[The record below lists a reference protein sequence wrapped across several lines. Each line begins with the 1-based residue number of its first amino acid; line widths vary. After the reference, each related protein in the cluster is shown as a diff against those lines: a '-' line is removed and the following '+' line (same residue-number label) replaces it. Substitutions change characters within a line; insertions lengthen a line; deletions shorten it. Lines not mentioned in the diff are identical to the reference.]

1 MPKMTP
7 HDATNMKDPQ
17 NISEF
22 NQDIYQFMLSEEKKF
37 MVDPGYIGKVQT
49 EIRDTSRAFLL
60 EWIIDVHR
68 KFRLTPECL
77 YVTALIIDLYL
88 SKVKIQK
95 SQLHL
100 LGVSTLLV
108 ATKYEE
114 IYPPEVRELLAISEN
129 KFTKD
134 QVLKMEKEILTSLDF
149 IITAPSHYRFL

>member
-1 MPKMTP
+1 MTP
-7 HDATNMKDPQ
+7 LDATNMKDPQ

-22 NQDIYQFMLSEEKKF
+22 NQEIYQSMLSEEAKF
-37 MVDPGYIGKVQT
+37 MVEPNYISKVQT

-68 KFRLTPECL
+68 KFRLQPECL
-77 YVTALIIDLYL
+77 YVTALIIDQYL
-88 SKVKIQK
+88 SRVKIQK

-100 LGVSTLLV
+100 LGVATLLI

-129 KFTKD
+129 KFTKE
-134 QVLKMEKEILTSLDF
+134 QVLTMEKEILTSLDF